1 MKSCLQICTYKCT
14 SFPKT
19 LLHCFGHSGLFFFEY
34 HFSFEANPDSI
45 LNPDE
50 LLRNPHLNFP
60 MECYALVQTIG
71 KINIIEPER

>member
-1 MKSCLQICTYKCT
+1 MKSCLQFALISVPVFLRLCYIVLA
-14 SFPKT
+14 T
-19 LLHCFGHSGLFFFEY
+19 LAFFFEY